1 MTPRHPPTVDHPV
14 SPTGHRPDEA
24 AGTVARQSCDAAPV
38 ASTGAARIGTAQLRW
53 VRPGDDE
60 GRISMFLLVIF
71 MAFVLL
77 AGITTDLGRVLHAN
91 ARASDL
97 AAKAARTGAQE
108 LDPGSIRAGAND
120 LNPAA
125 AEQAALEYVGTWRA
139 GNPAGTEVSARA
151 EATPAQIGVTV
162 TWPVRFWLLAA
173 LRPSATVTQTR
184 TANPA
189 TGP

>member
-1 MTPRHPPTVDHPV
+1 VTPRLPPATTTSSTP
-14 SPTGHRPDEA
+14 SSTKTITPPSNP
-24 AGTVARQSCDAAPV
+24 AGQSVRKAT
-38 ASTGAARIGTAQLRW
+38 SRRW
-53 VRPGDDE
+53 RVGPGDDE

-71 MAFVLL
+71 MAFMLL
-77 AGITTDLGRVLHAN
+77 TGITTDLGRVLHAN

-97 AAKAARTGAQE
+97 AAKAARAGAQE
-108 LDPGSIRAGAND
+108 LDPASIRAGAD
-120 LNPAA
+120 QLDPTA
-125 AEQAALEYVGTWRA
+125 AEQSALAYVNTWRA
-139 GNPAGTEVSARA
+139 GNPAGTQVAARA
-151 EATPAQIGVTV
+151 DANPAQVSVTV